1 MDEIKVSR
9 LRMERLSR
17 GWTAEDVAK
26 HIGVTPAAVLHWETN
41 RAKPTYDK
49 AIKLA
54 DLYKMDIKELFYA
67 H

>member
-1 MDEIKVSR
+1 MDEVKVSR
-9 LRMERLSR
+9 LRLERLSR

-26 HIGVTPAAVLHWETN
+26 HIGVTPAVLHWETN

-49 AIKLA
+49 AIKPA
-54 DLYKMDIKELFYA
+54 DLYKMDIKELFYT